1 MESAKRRFRPK
12 QPTGIET
19 GTFLGRGARQ
29 VPVAHHLGLGEEL
42 AQTGDEVPHAGLL
55 GRCERVARIAILVQT
70 ALVADADGA
79 AVVRTGMSTHLEQF
93 AMLRLRTVTAD
104 IEVVTDGTET
114 ARLVVTLQLFNT
126 VVLIAS
132 RGRAMKDKIKDTLGR
147 AHHCA
152 VFHLGEERA
161 LVAHRLP
168 TD

>member
-1 MESAKRRFRPK
+1 MTDNLRLRKHLVEDS
-12 QPTGIET
+12 E
-19 GTFLGRGARQ
+19 Q
-29 VPVAHHLGLGEEL
+29 VGEPVVLGLGE
-42 AQTGDEVPHAGLL
+42 
-55 GRCERVARIAILVQT
+55 CVARLALLIQT
-70 ALVADADGA
+70 TLVADADGT
-79 AVVRTGMSTHLEQF
+79 AVVRTGMSTYLEQI
-93 AMLRLRTVTAD
+93 AVLALGSVTAD
-104 IEVVTDGTET
+104 IEVITHLAEA
-114 ARLVVTLQLFNT
+114 ARLMVTLQLFNT

>member
-1 MESAKRRFRPK
+1 
-12 QPTGIET
+12 
-19 GTFLGRGARQ
+19 
-29 VPVAHHLGLGEEL
+29 
-42 AQTGDEVPHAGLL
+42 
-55 GRCERVARIAILVQT
+55 
-70 ALVADADGA
+70 
-79 AVVRTGMSTHLEQF
+79 MSTHLEQL

-104 IEVVTDGTET
+104 VEVITHL
-114 ARLVVTLQLFNT
+114 AKAACLMVTLQLFNT